1 MQVPQAAAG
10 MKSCDAAT
18 SKQKRVPQVT
28 YSLELAQLYMWAQTD
43 QYVFLAVHVPTGKDW
58 Q

>member
-1 MQVPQAAAG
+1 
-10 MKSCDAAT
+10 MKSCDAARSRET
-18 SKQKRVPQVT
+18 GVCMQVA